1 MPAAPRK
8 KSPPPLSI
16 PPAAAPER
24 LDTGTLEALI
34 GYNARRA
41 YSAVSALFFERMA
54 PYGLKQVEYSVL
66 ALLAHNPGATSR
78 QLCATLDILPPN
90 LVSLISALDRRGLI
104 ERRPHPRDGR
114 AIGLHLTPAG
124 LALAQET
131 EKEVVQLESDA
142 ARALTE
148 RERATLRQLLQKLYK
163 ADD

>member
-8 KSPPPLSI
+8 KT
-16 PPAAAPER
+16 PAAAAPVPAPER
-24 LDTGTLEALI
+24 LEAGTLEALI
-34 GYNARRA
+34 GYNTRRA
-41 YSAVSALFFERMA
+41 YSMISALFFERMA

-90 LVSLISALDRRGLI
+90 LVSLISGLDRRGLI

-131 EKEVVQLESDA
+131 ETVVVELEGEA
-142 ARALTE
+142 ASALTARE
-148 RERATLRQLLQKLYK
+148 RETLRSLLQKLYK
-163 ADD
+163 A